1 MKGLHVKHI
10 KMDGIEYLI
19 GDVCGIEMLDFTL
32 TKQTNVHK
40 MCIYTAIVAIMQ
52 ELASNETEVEVNLAV
67 NMSVLIHKRT
77 NNRKTN

>member
-1 MKGLHVKHI
+1 
-10 KMDGIEYLI
+10 MDGIEYLI